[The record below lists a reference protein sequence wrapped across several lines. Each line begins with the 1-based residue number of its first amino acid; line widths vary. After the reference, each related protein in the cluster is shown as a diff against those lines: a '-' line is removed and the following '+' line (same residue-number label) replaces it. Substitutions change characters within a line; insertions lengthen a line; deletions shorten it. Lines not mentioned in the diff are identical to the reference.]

1 MKSLLFAFY
10 CCLLIG
16 IHSSCA
22 QTNRIPAPAT
32 NVITGAQRT
41 EVYLPMLKGKTVGV
55 FANQTSMIGQT
66 HLVDSLIR
74 RGIKVVKIFGPEHG
88 FRGKADAGE
97 TCYQQH

>member
-1 MKSLLFAFY
+1 MKSLLFSFY

-55 FANQTSMIGQT
+55 FANQTSMIGQNAPGRQFDT
-66 HLVDSLIR
+66 PRHKSGKNIR
-74 RGIKVVKIFGPEHG
+74 PRTWISWKS
-88 FRGKADAGE
+88 
-97 TCYQQH
+97 